1 MATIK
6 QQTAYIELC
15 RRLFTR
21 AREFNRITRSERQ
34 ACAERVLRRILA
46 RHPQKFGGIQ

>member
-6 QQTAYIELC
+6 QQTAYVELC

-21 AREFNRITRSERQ
+21 AQDFRRLTSRERMV
-34 ACAERVLRRILA
+34 CAERVLRRILA
-46 RHPQKFGGIQ
+46 RYPQRFGGIQ